1 MPKVLAVTNK
11 IVFPNLF
18 VPFQIGVTLPVTS
31 VVCERSIK
39 NDLRSTMTSD
49 RLNGLALMYV
59 HRNLT
64 KQLDLDEIVDN
75 FAREHPRRMEFLNI
89 LSDEVETV

>member
-1 MPKVLAVTNK
+1 MLIRCLKFWQLQINS
-11 IVFPNLF
+11 FPQF
-18 VPFQIGVTLPVTS
+18 IYIFFEIGVTLPVTS
-31 VVCERSIK
+31 VMCERSISNLRLVK
-39 NDLRSTMTSD
+39 NDLRSTVTND

-75 FAREHPRRMEFLNI
+75 FSREHFIYLFI
-89 LSDEVETV
+89 

>member
-1 MPKVLAVTNK
+1 MTN
-11 IVFPNLF
+11 N
-18 VPFQIGVTLPVTS
+18 
-31 VVCERSIK
+31 
-39 NDLRSTMTSD
+39 
-49 RLNGLALMYV
+49 RLKFNGLALMYV

-75 FAREHPRRMEFLNI
+75 FATEHPRRMEFLNI